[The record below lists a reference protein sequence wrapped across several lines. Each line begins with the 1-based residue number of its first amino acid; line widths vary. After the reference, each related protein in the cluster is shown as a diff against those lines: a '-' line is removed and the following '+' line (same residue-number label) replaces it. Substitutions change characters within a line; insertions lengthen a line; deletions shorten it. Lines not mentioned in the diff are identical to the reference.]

1 MNNEDMSDIINKI
14 NSLKGSN
21 NISPDMVNNLFN
33 MINNSENKN
42 NSSTTQSNNMSNT
55 NNINNSN
62 NSNLNN
68 SQINSNIDFETIMKM
83 KTIIDKMNTKDD
95 PRSNLLQSLKPYLK
109 DSRRSKVDQYI
120 QLMNMSK
127 VMDVFPFMGGGKNNG

>member
-95 PRSNLLQSLKPYLK
+95 PRSNLLKSLKPYLK